1 MGLRCV
7 NQRPMKPGH
16 RQSEGS
22 MLKKIIKQAD
32 STRQHQDTR
41 TSGHQDTRRC
51 RKVEIG
57 WRDGEVKETGMSV
70 EVAVW
75 QVGGRRRRGKTT
87 SATSRVIIPAMQMRM
102 RIQLALQLPRTR
114 HMATTCKTAGEKGA
128 CQEGGGRWAMA
139 WWLAVASASASADAD
154 VANEAPSRTG
164 HGACNQ
170 QQRGQSLPQLA
181 ANYHT

>member
-57 WRDGEVKETGMSV
+57 WRDGEVEETGMAV

-75 QVGGRRRRGKTT
+75 QVGGHRRRGTTT
-87 SATSRVIIPAMQMRM
+87 SATSRVIIPAVTNGTHSHMHLCHVAVNCLKIIRRFIKFHLKLNARRTTDVM
-102 RIQLALQLPRTR
+102 LPIST
-114 HMATTCKTAGEKGA
+114 
-128 CQEGGGRWAMA
+128 
-139 WWLAVASASASADAD
+139 
-154 VANEAPSRTG
+154 
-164 HGACNQ
+164 
-170 QQRGQSLPQLA
+170 
-181 ANYHT
+181 

>member
-57 WRDGEVKETGMSV
+57 WRDGEMEETGMSV

-75 QVGGRRRRGKTT
+75 QVGGHRRRGMTT
-87 SATSRVIIPAMQMRM
+87 SATSRVIIPAV
-102 RIQLALQLPRTR
+102 TNGTHS
-114 HMATTCKTAGEKGA
+114 HMNLCHVAVNSLKIYKIYKISFKIK
-128 CQEGGGRWAMA
+128 CQKNYWCN
-139 WWLAVASASASADAD
+139 VADFN
-154 VANEAPSRTG
+154 VNIVFCVLG
-164 HGACNQ
+164 
-170 QQRGQSLPQLA
+170 SLI
-181 ANYHT
+181 YK